1 MRIAGCGWVWAARQ
15 YGLAP
20 RPRPTALARDADG
33 FVRQAGRED
42 VGFREVALADVLAR
56 LPRGAVGAFVGGG
69 AEGVDAKEKPKQ
81 SRLFSGW

>member
-1 MRIAGCGWVWAARQ
+1 MARQ

-42 VGFREVALADVLAR
+42 VGFREVALADVLER

-69 AEGVDAKEKPKQ
+69 AEGADGDADAEGEKVKKVKQ